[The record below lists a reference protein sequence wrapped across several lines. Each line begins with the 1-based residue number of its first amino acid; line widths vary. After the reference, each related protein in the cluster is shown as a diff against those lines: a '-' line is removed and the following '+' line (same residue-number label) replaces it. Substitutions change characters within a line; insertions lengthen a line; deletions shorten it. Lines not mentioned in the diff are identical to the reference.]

1 MMLNSNSPALIL
13 STHQYPQVVP
23 LHAIMGGSMN
33 SNFTQQAGQGQAQV
47 PVPIQPS
54 QNGNKGIHQ
63 QMAMQEQQ
71 AQQQLEQA
79 QQQLEQA
86 QHAHHTAMY
95 LQSAENGGN
104 MNIVVPMP
112 VAPEANGKPAA
123 VEPSLVFNN
132 RVSVCEN
139 PPINLQGHN
148 QFNGEEDRAEI

>member
-1 MMLNSNSPALIL
+1 MMLNSNLPTLIL

-23 LHAIMGGSMN
+23 LHAIMGGSIN
-33 SNFTQQAGQGQAQV
+33 SNFAQQAVQVQAPV

-54 QNGNKGIHQ
+54 QNKGIHQ
-63 QMAMQEQQ
+63 QMAMQEQH

-95 LQSAENGGN
+95 LHNAENSGN

-112 VAPEANGKPAA
+112 VAPEAIGKPVA
-123 VEPSLVFNN
+123 VEPSPVFNN
-132 RVSVCEN
+132 NSVSVCDN
-139 PPINLQGHN
+139 PPKKLQDN
-148 QFNGEEDRAEI
+148 QFNGGEDHVNV